1 MMKYVKNPG
10 PFTTKQ
16 FSIYETTQ
24 EIMDVVAIAQ
34 DCIKNGDLKLAQ
46 RNLNKVE
53 HYVKHI
59 QEKVKIALHYVPTDV
74 QEKEFL

>member
-16 FSIYETTQ
+16 LSIDETIQ
-24 EIMDVVAIAQ
+24 EIEDVVAIAQ
-34 DCIKNGDLKLAQ
+34 DCIKKGDLKLTQ
-46 RNLNKVE
+46 TNLNQVE
-53 HYVKHI
+53 YYIKYI
-59 QEKVKIALHYVPTDV
+59 RDKVKIALPYVPTDI

>member
-1 MMKYVKNPG
+1 MKYVKNPG

-16 FSIYETTQ
+16 FSIDETIQ
-24 EIMDVVAIAQ
+24 EITDIVAIAQ

-46 RNLNKVE
+46 TNLAQAEHYIKHIRDKVE
-53 HYVKHI
+53 
-59 QEKVKIALHYVPTDV
+59 IALNYVPMDI